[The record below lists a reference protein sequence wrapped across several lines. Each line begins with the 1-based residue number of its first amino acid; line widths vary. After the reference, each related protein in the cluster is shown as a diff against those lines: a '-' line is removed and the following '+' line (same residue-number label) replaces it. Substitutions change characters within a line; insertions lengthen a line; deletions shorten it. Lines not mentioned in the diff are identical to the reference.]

1 MSNENKV
8 YSIPSGDNFLKDKN
22 ISDRMYLW
30 ILNTSVKI
38 GGDLFIPKIIRNG
51 YKELNMNYRTFKK
64 RFNRFVEK
72 EFLIEYEKAY
82 LISNKSSAYHRI
94 VPKKILQTLYD
105 TGIENIT
112 KVYIYLSSL
121 YTTYRTNSYFTYKS
135 IAETIGVETGSRNRY
150 RIYDKIEVILQ
161 KLSELGLI
169 TYIETSGESK
179 YNIRY
184 KVTKVIKE

>member
-94 VPKKILQTLYD
+94 IPKNILQTLYD

-121 YTTYRTNSYFTYKS
+121 YTTYRANSYFTYES
-135 IAETIGVETGSRNRY
+135 IAERIGAQTESRNKY
-150 RIYDKIEVILQ
+150 RIYDKIEIMLQ
-161 KLSELGLI
+161 KLSELELI
-169 TYIETSGESK
+169 SYIETSGESK
-179 YNIRY
+179 YNMRY
-184 KVTKVIKE
+184 KVIKVVNK